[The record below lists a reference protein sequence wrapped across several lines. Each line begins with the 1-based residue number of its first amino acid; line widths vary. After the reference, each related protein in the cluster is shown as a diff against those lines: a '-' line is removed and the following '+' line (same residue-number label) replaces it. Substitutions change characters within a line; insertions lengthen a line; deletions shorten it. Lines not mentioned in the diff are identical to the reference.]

1 MNNLR
6 LSTQNG
12 TVKGVGFHLTAVM
25 IVFNLYIILV
35 FLATPIPSAFGYES
49 KNAEKFP
56 MVVSTWPFLE
66 AVRAA
71 WKTVSRG
78 LPAMDAVVEGC
89 SACEKLRCDGTV
101 GPGGGPDENGE
112 TTIDAMIM
120 NGMTMEVGAVAAMRY
135 VTEGIKA
142 ARLVMQHTEHTML
155 VGEQASKFAISMGLP
170 GPTNLSSE
178 ESIEKWLKWKNNKC
192 QPNFRKNVLPVYD
205 CGPYHTKSIFKFGEA
220 SCTNSENP
228 VVDRSGSYHFGIHN
242 HDTISLAVI
251 DKLGHIAVGTST
263 NGATFKIPGRVG
275 DGPIA
280 GSSAYADTEVGAC
293 GATGDGDIM
302 MRFLPCYQVVE
313 SMRLGMEPK
322 LAAQDAIARIARKYP
337 DFVGAV
343 FAVNKSGAH
352 AGACHGWTFQYS
364 VRSPDMADVV
374 VYTVVP

>member
-1 MNNLR
+1 MAKL
-6 LSTQNG
+6 
-12 TVKGVGFHLTAVM
+12 FMA
-25 IVFNLYIILV
+25 LV
-35 FLATPIPSAFGYES
+35 FLGTPIPSAFGYEV
-49 KNAEKFP
+49 KNADKFP
-56 MVVSTWPFLE
+56 VVVSTWPFLE

-71 WKTVSRG
+71 WKTVCRG
-78 LPAMDAVVEGC
+78 FSAMDAVVEGC
-89 SACEKLRCDGTV
+89 SACEILRCDGTV
-101 GPGGGPDENGE
+101 GPGGSPDENGE

-120 NGMTMEVGAVAAMRY
+120 NGVTMEVGAVAAMRY
-135 VTEGIKA
+135 VSEGIKA

-155 VGEQASKFAISMGLP
+155 AGEQASIFAISMGLP
-170 GPTNLSSE
+170 GPTNLSSK
-178 ESIEKWLKWKNNKC
+178 ESIEKWIKWKNNKC
-192 QPNFRKNVLPVYD
+192 QPNFRKNVLPVDD
-205 CGPYHTKSIFKFGEA
+205 CGPYHTKSIFNLGEA
-220 SCTNSENP
+220 SCTNTKSA
-228 VVDRSGSYHFGIHN
+228 VADRSGSYQFGIHN

-251 DKLGHIAVGTST
+251 DKSGNIAVGTST
-263 NGATFKIPGRVG
+263 NGASFKIPGRVG

-293 GATGDGDIM
+293 GATGDGDVM